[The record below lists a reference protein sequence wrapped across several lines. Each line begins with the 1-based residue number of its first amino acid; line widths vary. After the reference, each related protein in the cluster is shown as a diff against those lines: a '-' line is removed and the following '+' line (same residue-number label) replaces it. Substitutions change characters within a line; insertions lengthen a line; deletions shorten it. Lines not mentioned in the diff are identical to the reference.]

1 MTLTDWSCVCT
12 ELYIY
17 GYIKFLKIVKDS
29 PFLQRQ
35 LQKND
40 TINILNKYSNYEDTI
55 NRSINKQITMTTSL
69 MPIPVPPPYANNAN
83 DASLI
88 AHPQTDRHS
97 SGTGMFSILPP
108 CYTLAE
114 EQIVPQTRP
123 KPGQSNSSTVTRG
136 LSTMTTRNTSSSSQ
150 SSDSQ
155 ETRTS
160 SSSGLSSLNGLFS
173 KKNIELTMSLSD
185 NLIFVYPN
193 RPNATQTDN
202 ETSSSGDEAPT
213 ESEKQPFIIVNLTLS
228 IPENAT
234 IPPNGIES
242 LQVELMANE
251 SLGFPDAPFEYN
263 TLSYIKK
270 NIEEVHDIRLEQG
283 QTYNF
288 QTLLEIP
295 HDVTPYDMNK
305 YGRVLPRIRAKLKW
319 STCGAKTR
327 FIFGSLR
334 DLTAEQDVWIV
345 SVPRT
350 SNILDYART
359 HQSAI
364 EHLGP
369 FVIHV
374 RTHHLTVGGYMRM
387 GLSIPAPAANV
398 EIEKVQL
405 FLVQTVKLISRGK
418 CRHTKECKPDKIPF
432 MSIEGEE
439 LKQCIRQGEGNQ
451 QHGSPLVGNW
461 VARIPTDQKARP
473 STLQGSK
480 DASLRVSHQLEV
492 RIIFRTNKKHKK
504 PGQDIAPATIYSASW
519 PLTLASCACKWRSLK
534 LPMYSECEPLSDEVA
549 RAAAADW
556 QDKHMRMGKKRHVD
570 GCDPSLCS
578 CGIPLDELLRYEC
591 EQDNAQQS
599 STIRLMREEI
609 EAATISP
616 SIRSFDQ
623 SSTQDAF
630 DEFSAESQQI
640 AQHRQTSSYA
650 HMEQEERTRLQL
662 EQKARQEYR

>member
-1 MTLTDWSCVCT
+1 
-12 ELYIY
+12 
-17 GYIKFLKIVKDS
+17 
-29 PFLQRQ
+29 
-35 LQKND
+35 
-40 TINILNKYSNYEDTI
+40 
-55 NRSINKQITMTTSL
+55 MTTSL
-69 MPIPVPPPYANNAN
+69 MPTPAPPPYASNTN

-123 KPGQSNSSTVTRG
+123 VPGQSNSSTVSRNI
-136 LSTMTTRNTSSSSQ
+136 STMMRRDTSSSTGQ

-155 ETRTS
+155 ETKTS

-185 NLIFVYPN
+185 NLVFVYPN
-193 RPNATQTDN
+193 RPNATQAGM
-202 ETSSSGDEAPT
+202 ETTSPGDEATT
-213 ESEKQPFIIVNLTLS
+213 ESEKPPFIVVNLTLT
-228 IPENAT
+228 IPENAA

-263 TLSYIKK
+263 TLSHIKK
-270 NIEEVHDIRLEQG
+270 KVEEVHDIKLEQG

-295 HDVTPYDMNK
+295 HDVTPYDMSR

-319 STCGAKTR
+319 SSCGAKSR

-359 HQSAI
+359 HQTAI
-364 EHLGP
+364 EDLGP

-398 EIEKVQL
+398 QIEKVQL
-405 FLVQTVKLISRGK
+405 FLVQTTKLISRGK
-418 CRHTKECKPDKIPF
+418 SRYTKECKPDKIPF
-432 MSIEGEE
+432 MSIEKEE
-439 LKQCIRQGEGNQ
+439 LKRCIRQEEEGSQ
-451 QHGSPLVGNW
+451 QEGSPLVGNW
-461 VARIPTDQKARP
+461 VARIPTDQRARP

-492 RIIFRTNKKHKK
+492 RIIFRKSTETKS
-504 PGQDIAPATIYSASW
+504 PGQEVLPATIYSASW

-556 QDKHMRMGKKRHVD
+556 QDKHLRMGKKKHVD
-570 GCDPSLCS
+570 GFDPSLCS

-609 EAATISP
+609 EAATLSP
-616 SIRSFDQ
+616 SVRSPDQ

-630 DEFSAESQQI
+630 DEFNAESQQI
-640 AQHRQTSSYA
+640 AHHRQTCGYA